1 MDLNY
6 STLNIFPVPIHVF
19 DVNGFKEIQNQLID
33 YAYNLKEKDEGV
45 TISNVGGWHSTMF
58 EVKNV
63 DDVLQKFLINCL
75 AQFPALDKSVSIKV
89 FAWVNINKPGDYNSK
104 HNHPGDDLAG
114 VLWIKTPE
122 NSGNL
127 VFESPYHFNSFREI
141 CSYSDRFKKSSNID
155 YTYYCSPSEGIMIVF
170 PAHLQHHVI
179 ENNSNE
185 DRISVS
191 FNIRLSKLAK

>member
-1 MDLNY
+1 MDLSY
-6 STLNIFPVPIHVF
+6 STKNLFPSLVHIF
-19 DVNGFKEIQNQLID
+19 DVNGFKEIQSQLID

-45 TISNVGGWHSTMF
+45 IVSNEGGWQSHSF

-63 DDVLQKFLINCL
+63 DDVLQKFLISCL
-75 AQFPALDKSVSIKV
+75 AQFPVLDKSINIKV
-89 FAWVNINKPGDYNSK
+89 FAWVNINKPGDYNTK

-127 VFESPYHFNSFREI
+127 VFESPHHFNSYREI
-141 CSYSDRFKKSSNID
+141 YCYSDKFKKSSNID
-155 YTYYCSPSEGIMIVF
+155 YTYYCSPAEGIMIAF
-170 PAHLQHHVI
+170 PCHLQHHVS
-179 ENNSNE
+179 ENKSNE

-191 FNIRLSKLAK
+191 FNIRLSK

>member
-6 STLNIFPVPIHVF
+6 STINIFPIPIHVF
-19 DVNGFKEIQNQLID
+19 DANGFKEIQNQLID

-45 TISNVGGWHSTMF
+45 TISNQGGWQSHSF

-63 DDVLQKFLINCL
+63 DDVFQKFLINCL
-75 AQFPALDKSVSIKV
+75 AQFPVLDKSVGIKV
-89 FAWVNINKPGDYNSK
+89 FAWVNINKPGDSNTK

-122 NSGNL
+122 NSGNII
-127 VFESPYHFNSFREI
+127 FESPHHFNSFREI
-141 CSYSDRFKKSSNID
+141 CSYSDEFKKCFNID
-155 YTYYCSPSEGIMIVF
+155 YTYYGSQSEGVMLVF
-170 PAHLQHHVI
+170 PAHLQHQVQ
-179 ENNSNE
+179 ENRSNE

-191 FNIRLSKLAK
+191 FNIRLCKSK

>member
-1 MDLNY
+1 MDSNY
-6 STLNIFPVPIHVF
+6 STINIFPVPIHVF

-33 YAYNLKEKDEGV
+33 YAYNLKEEDEGI
-45 TISNVGGWHSTMF
+45 TISNEGGWQSHSF

-75 AQFPALDKSVSIKV
+75 AEFPVLDKSIKIKV
-89 FAWVNINKPGDYNSK
+89 FAWVNINKPGDCNTK

-127 VFESPYHFNSFREI
+127 VFESPHHFNSFREI
-141 CSYSDRFKKSSNID
+141 ASYTEEFKNSNN
-155 YTYYCSPSEGIMIVF
+155 YFQTYYFSPIEGRMLVF
-170 PAHLQHHVI
+170 PSHLQHEVL
-179 ENNSNE
+179 ENKSNE

-191 FNIRLSKLAK
+191 FNIDLINEN